1 MKYLF
6 FLLVI
11 LLATSTTLFRPSND
25 EQTVRQILQ
34 IFQAAIRDNKADAVE
49 RFFSNDYMGFAQGS
63 PRLNKAQRLES
74 IKSGQ
79 IKFSN
84 FKKED
89 VKITFYEKAARV
101 IIKTEVKYKEMQS
114 GKDVIVTIAVLGF
127 VKTDNQWLISGEC
140 YFPNNCFR

>member
-1 MKYLF
+1 
-6 FLLVI
+6 
-11 LLATSTTLFRPSND
+11 
-25 EQTVRQILQ
+25 
-34 IFQAAIRDNKADAVE
+34 
-49 RFFSNDYMGFAQGS
+49 MGFAQGS

>member
-6 FLLVI
+6 FSLVI
-11 LLATSTTLFRPSND
+11 LLATSTALFSQSND
-25 EQTVRQILQ
+25 EQTVRQILE
-34 IFQAAIRDNKADAVE
+34 IFQAAIRDNKADVIE
-49 RFFSNDYMGFAQGS
+49 RYFSNDYMGLLYLS

-79 IKFSN
+79 IKFGN

-89 VKITFYEKAARV
+89 VKITLYEKTASV
-101 IIKTEVKYKEMQS
+101 VIKTEVKYKEMQS
-114 GKDVIVTIAVLGF
+114 GKDVIVVIAVLEF

-140 YFPNNCFR
+140 YLGNNCFK